1 MSGKQPVEVLL
12 RPAVELYTVAACAGA
27 AFLCLVAPWSLALSP
42 AMGIGSAL
50 AFGAYGAIR
59 YRDARIILRYRRNIR
74 RLPRYVMTSKDVPV
88 SQQRLF
94 VGRGFLWE
102 QKHTHRLM
110 QTYRPEFRRYVEPT
124 PAYRLTRRLE
134 ERLEFAPL
142 PLSRL
147 PKLTGWDAPFNPV
160 RPLPPVGGLPRLH
173 GIEPDEVDVSL
184 PLGERVGHSLV
195 LGTTRVT
202 AVRLTNTGADW
213 VALDPRVLQGD
224 FLTATFQHEALG
236 PRGTTEDTTVLY
248 LVTRGRGLAQ
258 SLLPAIHR
266 FDPAVHLPQPD
277 GDENAKEARHAQ

>member
-27 AFLCLVAPWSLALSP
+27 AFLSLVAPWSLALSP
-42 AMGIGSAL
+42 SMGVGSAL

-59 YRDARIILRYRRNIR
+59 YRDARVILRYRRNIR

-124 PAYRLTRRLE
+124 PAYRLARRLE
-134 ERLEFAPL
+134 ERLEFAPF

-147 PKLTGWDAPFNPV
+147 PALTGWDVPFNPV
-160 RPLPPVGGLPRLH
+160 RPLPP
-173 GIEPDEVDVSL
+173 
-184 PLGERVGHSLV
+184 
-195 LGTTRVT
+195 
-202 AVRLTNTGADW
+202 
-213 VALDPRVLQGD
+213 
-224 FLTATFQHEALG
+224 
-236 PRGTTEDTTVLY
+236 
-248 LVTRGRGLAQ
+248 
-258 SLLPAIHR
+258 
-266 FDPAVHLPQPD
+266 
-277 GDENAKEARHAQ
+277 

>member
-12 RPAVELYTVAACAGA
+12 RPAVELYTIAACAGA

-42 AMGIGSAL
+42 SMGVGSAL

-59 YRDARIILRYRRNIR
+59 YRDARVILRYRHNIR

-124 PAYRLTRRLE
+124 PAYQLARRLE
-134 ERLEFAPL
+134 ELLEFAPF

-147 PKLTGWDAPFNPV
+147 
-160 RPLPPVGGLPRLH
+160 
-173 GIEPDEVDVSL
+173 SL
-184 PLGERVGHSLV
+184 PCGRC
-195 LGTTRVT
+195 RPW
-202 AVRLTNTGADW
+202 GACRGCMASSRRKW
-213 VALDPRVLQGD
+213 TSACRWASASATHWSWGRPAWARRGSPSCSSPRTSAAKTPQASMRSSSSS
-224 FLTATFQHEALG
+224 T
-236 PRGTTEDTTVLY
+236 PR
-248 LVTRGRGLAQ
+248 AMPI
-258 SLLPAIHR
+258 S
-266 FDPAVHLPQPD
+266 
-277 GDENAKEARHAQ
+277 

>member
-1 MSGKQPVEVLL
+1 M
-12 RPAVELYTVAACAGA
+12 VARAEPGH
-27 AFLCLVAPWSLALSP
+27 
-42 AMGIGSAL
+42 GHRQR

-195 LGTTRVT
+195 LGTTRVGKT
-202 AVRLTNTGADW
+202 RLAELFVTQDIRRRNAAGEHE
-213 VALDPRVLQGD
+213 VVIVIDPKGM
-224 FLTATFQHEALG
+224 
-236 PRGTTEDTTVLY
+236 PI
-248 LVTRGRGLAQ
+248 
-258 SLLPAIHR
+258 S
-266 FDPAVHLPQPD
+266 
-277 GDENAKEARHAQ
+277 

>member
-12 RPAVELYTVAACAGA
+12 RPAVELYTIAACAGA

-42 AMGIGSAL
+42 SMGVGSAL

-59 YRDARIILRYRRNIR
+59 YRDARVILRYRHNIR

-124 PAYRLTRRLE
+124 SAYRLARRPE
-134 ERLEFAPL
+134 ERLGVAPVPLSPPSPL
-142 PLSRL
+142 PGRSAL
-147 PKLTGWDAPFNPV
+147 PGWDVPLNPV

-173 GIEPDEVDVSL
+173 GIEPEEVDVSL

-195 LGTTRVT
+195 LGTTRVGKT
-202 AVRLTNTGADW
+202 RLAELFVTQDIR
-213 VALDPRVLQGD
+213 RV
-224 FLTATFQHEALG
+224 
-236 PRGTTEDTTVLY
+236 
-248 LVTRGRGLAQ
+248 
-258 SLLPAIHR
+258 
-266 FDPAVHLPQPD
+266 
-277 GDENAKEARHAQ
+277 NAAG